1 MPPKIKIT
9 KEDIINTAINIV
21 RKEGVN
27 ALNARNIAGALNCST
42 QPVFSNFST
51 MDELRLAVVEAADIL
66 CQEYMQREME
76 NGEYPAYKA
85 SGMAYIRFAKE
96 EKELFK
102 LLYMRDRTME
112 RIPKETEINTQMES
126 MVQSNTKLNGMDAKL
141 FHLEMWA
148 YVHGI
153 ATMIATGFL
162 ELDWDLISR
171 MLTDSYQGLRKQFE
185 PKLRSV
191 DSGQTAR

>member
-42 QPVFSNFST
+42 QPVFSNFAT
-51 MDELRLAVVEAADIL
+51 MDELRLAVVDAADGL
-66 CQEYMQREME
+66 CQEYIQREME

-102 LLYMRDRTME
+102 LLYMRDRTTE
-112 RIPKETEINTQMES
+112 TIQEETESNAQMES
-126 MVQSNTKLNGMDAKL
+126 MVQSYTGLNELDAKL
-141 FHLEMWA
+141 FHLEMWS

-171 MLTDSYQGLRKQFE
+171 MLTDSYQGLKKQYNKE
-185 PKLRSV
+185 
-191 DSGQTAR
+191 